1 MGKFGP
7 IDVIVLNSHG
17 VGQVCHIKRFP
28 RRGETLEATNWHVE
42 EDGGKGATVSVALG
56 RLGVSTGYIGKVGY
70 DPWGDM
76 GDQWM
81 SESGVDTTYMYRD
94 HSVSTGTGLILI
106 EEDNTNTIIDGDS
119 ACQALTWE
127 EIHAAIDAMKEAKV
141 FITGFGMPF
150 KKALD
155 GAKIA
160 KEEYGMTTLC
170 NVSPLPS
177 GDMGDLSYLDYM
189 VLNDVEARTLCD
201 LPEDSDEPMRNIA
214 EKLRKKFNCK
224 CVIITCNSEGS
235 VILDGKEYW
244 KISPTPVKAVDTI
257 GAGDGYLAAVAAN
270 LVWGK
275 SMKEA
280 TEWASKYAAYKV
292 TRPGSMTRRPGCGY
306 PQKEEVDA
314 FMASLEK

>member
-17 VGQVCHIKRFP
+17 VGQVCYIKRFP

-106 EEDNTNTIIDGDS
+106 EEDSTNTIIDGDS
-119 ACQALTWE
+119 ACKALTWQE
-127 EIHAAIDAMKEAKV
+127 THDAIEAMKEAKI

-150 KKALD
+150 AKALD

-160 KEEYGMTTLC
+160 KEEYGMTTFC

-177 GDMGDLSYLDYM
+177 EEMGDLSFLDYM
-189 VLNDVEARTLCD
+189 ILNDVEALALCG
-201 LPEDSDEPMRNIA
+201 LEEDADVVY
-214 EKLRKKFNCK
+214 KDVLKQLQDKYHCK
-224 CVIITCNSEGS
+224 GVIMTCNAKGS
-235 VILDGKEYW
+235 VVLDGEEYW
-244 KISPTPVKAVDTI
+244 EVAPTPVKAVDTI
-257 GAGDGYLAAVAAN
+257 GAGDGYLAAVAAG

-275 SMKEA
+275 NLKEA

-306 PQKEEVDA
+306 PEKPEVDA
-314 FMASLEK
+314 FIASLEK

>member
-56 RLGVSTGYIGKVGY
+56 RIGVSTGYIGKVGY

-81 SESGVDTTYMYRD
+81 SESGVDTTFMYRD
-94 HSVSTGTGLILI
+94 HSVSTGTGLIMI
-106 EEDNTNTIIDGDS
+106 EEDSTNTIVDGDS
-119 ACQALTWE
+119 ACRALTWDE
-127 EIHAAIDAMKEAKV
+127 THAAIEAMKEAKV

-160 KEEYGMTTLC
+160 KEEFGMTTLC

-177 GDMGDLSYLDYM
+177 EEMGNLSYLDYM
-189 VLNDVEARTLCD
+189 VLNDVEAKTLCG
-201 LPEDSDEPMRNIA
+201 LEEDTDEPFENIVKQIK
-214 EKLRKKFNCK
+214 EKYHCK
-224 CVIITCNSEGS
+224 GVIMTCSSEGS
-235 VILDGKEYW
+235 VILDGDDYW
-244 KISPTPVKAVDTI
+244 EVAPTPVKPVDTI

-275 SMKEA
+275 TLREA

-292 TRPGSMTRRPGCGY
+292 TRPGSMTKKPGCGY
-306 PQKEEVDA
+306 PSLEEVEE
-314 FMASLEK
+314 FMKSLEK

>member
-1 MGKFGP
+1 MSG
-7 IDVIVLNSHG
+7 S
-17 VGQVCHIKRFP
+17 
-28 RRGETLEATNWHVE
+28 
-42 EDGGKGATVSVALG
+42 
-56 RLGVSTGYIGKVGY
+56 
-70 DPWGDM
+70 DM
-76 GDQWM
+76 G
-81 SESGVDTTYMYRD
+81 RD
-94 HSVSTGTGLILI
+94 SF
-106 EEDNTNTIIDGDS
+106 
-119 ACQALTWE
+119 
-127 EIHAAIDAMKEAKV
+127 DAMKEAKV

-224 CVIITCNSEGS
+224 GVIITCNSEGS

-244 KISPTPVKAVDTI
+244 EVSPTPVKAVDTI
-257 GAGDGYLAAVAAN
+257 GAGDGYLAAVA
-270 LVWGK
+270 G
-275 SMKEA
+275 
-280 TEWASKYAAYKV
+280 KYAAYKV
-292 TRPGSMTRRPGCGY
+292 TRPGSMTKKPGCGY

>member
-119 ACQALTWE
+119 ACQALTW
-127 EIHAAIDAMKEAKV
+127 
-141 FITGFGMPF
+141 
-150 KKALD
+150 
-155 GAKIA
+155 
-160 KEEYGMTTLC
+160 
-170 NVSPLPS
+170 
-177 GDMGDLSYLDYM
+177 
-189 VLNDVEARTLCD
+189 
-201 LPEDSDEPMRNIA
+201 DS
-214 EKLRKKFNCK
+214 
-224 CVIITCNSEGS
+224 
-235 VILDGKEYW
+235 
-244 KISPTPVKAVDTI
+244 
-257 GAGDGYLAAVAAN
+257 
-270 LVWGK
+270 
-275 SMKEA
+275 
-280 TEWASKYAAYKV
+280 
-292 TRPGSMTRRPGCGY
+292 
-306 PQKEEVDA
+306 
-314 FMASLEK
+314 

>member
-42 EDGGKGATVSVALG
+42 EDGGMGATVSVALG
-56 RLGVSTGYIGKVGY
+56 RLGVRTGYIGKVGY

-94 HSVSTGTGLILI
+94 HSVSTGTGLIMI
-106 EEDNTNTIIDGDS
+106 EEDSTNTIVDGDS

-127 EIHAAIDAMKEAKV
+127 ETYDAIRAMKEAKV
-141 FITGFGMPF
+141 LITGFGMPF
-150 KKALD
+150 RKALD

-160 KEEYGMTTLC
+160 KEEFGMMTLC

-177 GDMGDLSYLDYM
+177 EEMGDLSYLDFM
-189 VLNDVEARTLCD
+189 VLNDVEAKTLCG
-201 LPEDSDEPMRNIA
+201 LPEDSNEPALNIVK
-214 EKLRKKFNCK
+214 KLQAQYQCRG
-224 CVIITCNSEGS
+224 VIMTCNSSGS

-244 KISPTPVKAVDTI
+244 EVAPTPVKAVDTI

-270 LVWGK
+270 IIWGK
-275 SMKEA
+275 SLREA
-280 TEWASKYAAYKV
+280 TEWASRYAAYKV
-292 TRPGSMTRRPGCGY
+292 TRPGSMTKKLGCGY
-306 PQKEEVDA
+306 PNLDEVEE
-314 FMASLEK
+314 FMQSLGA

>member
-127 EIHAAIDAMKEAKV
+127 ETHDAIDAMKEAKV

-201 LPEDSDEPMRNIA
+201 LPEDSDEPIQNIA
-214 EKLRKKFNCK
+214 KNLREKFKCK
-224 CVIITCNSEGS
+224 GVIITCNSEGS
-235 VILDGKEYW
+235 VVLDGEEYW
-244 KISPTPVKAVDTI
+244 EVDPTPVKAVDTI

-292 TRPGSMTRRPGCGY
+292 TRPGSMTRKAGCGY
-306 PQKEEVDA
+306 PQKKEVDA

>member
-1 MGKFGP
+1 MKTSKP

-17 VGQVCHIKRFP
+17 VGQLCHVKRLP
-28 RRGETLEATNWHVE
+28 RRGETMEATNWHVE

-76 GDQWM
+76 GDKWM

-94 HSVSTGTGLILI
+94 HSVSTGTGLIMVDDEGL
-106 EEDNTNTIIDGDS
+106 NTIVDGDS
-119 ACQALTWE
+119 ACAALTHE
-127 EIHAAIDAMKEAKV
+127 ETHAAIEAMKEATI

-150 KKALD
+150 RKALD

-160 KEEYGMTTLC
+160 KEEFGMTTFC
-170 NVSPLPS
+170 NTSPLPNES
-177 GDMGDLSYLDYM
+177 MGDLSYIDYI
-189 VLNDVEARTLCD
+189 VLNDVEAKLLCS
-201 LPEDSDEPMRNIA
+201 LPEDSKEAPVNI
-214 EKLRKKFNCK
+214 LKKIRDTHHCK
-224 CVIITCNSEGS
+224 GVIMTCGAAGSAVLEGN
-235 VILDGKEYW
+235 DYW
-244 KISPTPVKAVDTI
+244 AVAPTPIKAVDTI

-275 SMKEA
+275 TLRAA

-292 TRPGSMTRRPGCGY
+292 TRKGSMTRKSGCGY
-306 PQKEEVDA
+306 PDLKDVEA
-314 FMASLEK
+314 FMTTCG